1 MAAVVAGIYALDS
14 VFRTKA
20 DKPHMDLPQD
30 WIALLAL
37 VFVFGAKHGL
47 DADHLATIDGL
58 TRFNLRRAPERARWC
73 GSLFSLGHGAVVML
87 IALGV
92 GIAST
97 RWQVPPWM
105 EHVGTCISIG
115 FLTLLGLLNL
125 RAVLLAP
132 ADALVAPV
140 GIKAGLLAR
149 LQSASHPLA
158 IAAVG
163 ALFALSFDTMS
174 QAALFAL
181 TATRHGGVAHALVLG
196 LAFTG
201 GMLAMDGINGLWIA
215 RLLRRADQRAR
226 IASRVMGLMV
236 AAISLS
242 VAAFGLVRWLR
253 TDIGAW
259 YQGKEL
265 GLGVSLILL
274 LGLSYL
280 VAQALA
286 RPAVAANTAH

>member
-1 MAAVVAGIYALDS
+1 ME
-14 VFRTKA
+14 
-20 DKPHMDLPQD
+20 LPND

-58 TRFNLRRAPERARWC
+58 TRYNLRRAPARARWC
-73 GSLFSLGHGAVVML
+73 GSLFSLGHGAVVVI
-87 IALGV
+87 IALIV
-92 GIAST
+92 GFAST
-97 RWQVPPWM
+97 RWQVPQWM
-105 EHVGTCISIG
+105 ESVGTLISIS

-125 RAVLLAP
+125 RAVLLTAP
-132 ADALVAPV
+132 DAVVAPV
-140 GIKAGLLAR
+140 GLKAGLLTR

-174 QAALFAL
+174 QATLFAL
-181 TATRHGGVAHALVLG
+181 TATRHGGGAHALVLG

-201 GMLAMDGINGLWIA
+201 GMLLMDGINGLWIA
-215 RLLRRADQRAR
+215 RLLGRADQRAR

-242 VAAFGLVRWLR
+242 IAAFGLARWLHA
-253 TDIGAW
+253 DIAVW

-265 GLGVSLILL
+265 GLGIGVIALL
-274 LGLSYL
+274 ALSFVAAQGLS
-280 VAQALA
+280 
-286 RPAVAANTAH
+286 RPAVVANTAR